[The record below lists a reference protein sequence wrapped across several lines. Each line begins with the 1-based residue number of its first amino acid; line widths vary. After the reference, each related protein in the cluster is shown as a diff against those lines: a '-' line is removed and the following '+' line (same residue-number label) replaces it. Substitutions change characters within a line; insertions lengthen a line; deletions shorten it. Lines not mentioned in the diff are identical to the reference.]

1 MALKSYSPTSPGR
14 RFQTGTDFG
23 EITRKKPEKSLL
35 LPIKK
40 TGGRNSY
47 GRVTSRFIGGGHKRA
62 YRLIDF
68 NRDKAGI
75 PGRVDSI
82 EYDPNR
88 SCFIALVIYK
98 DGEKRYIL
106 APLKLKVGDKV
117 ESGSNAEVK
126 DGNAMQLRDMPL
138 GSVIHNIELTPGR
151 GGQIARSAGSFAQ
164 LIAKEGKFA
173 HLRLPSGEVRL
184 VNANC
189 CATFGQLGNIDHENI
204 SYGKA
209 GRSRWLGI
217 SPRNRGVSM
226 NPVDHPHGGGEG
238 KTSGGRH
245 PCTPWG
251 KPTKGYKTVRK
262 KKSDIYILKKRK

>member
-1 MALKSYSPTSPGR
+1 MSLKSYSPTSPGR

-47 GRVTSRFIGGGHKRA
+47 GRITSRFIGGGHKRA

-164 LIAKEGKFA
+164 LIA
-173 HLRLPSGEVRL
+173 GEVRL

-189 CATFGQLGNIDHENI
+189 CATFGQLGNIDHENV